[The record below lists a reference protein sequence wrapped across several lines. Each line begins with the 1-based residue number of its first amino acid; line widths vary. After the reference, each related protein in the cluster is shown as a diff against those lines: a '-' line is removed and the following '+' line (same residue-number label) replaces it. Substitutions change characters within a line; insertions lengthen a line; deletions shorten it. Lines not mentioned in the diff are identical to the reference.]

1 MTPGASFNVTY
12 NSKTKAKGSSTF
24 TGSAV
29 NALLES
35 EIMDRF
41 TYGAGLKLNANKGN
55 AVFGLGVNYT
65 GSKNTR
71 EVGAQMN
78 FSYKF

>member
-1 MTPGASFNVTY
+1 
-12 NSKTKAKGSSTF
+12 
-24 TGSAV
+24 
-29 NALLES
+29 
-35 EIMDRF
+35 MDRF